1 MKSSVIAD
9 LSSEQRRSVSL
20 KRTHPALIL
29 LAAFC
34 GSFVGFGS
42 VVIFTFGIF
51 LKPLTAEF
59 GWSRS
64 QVSFAFTLTALT
76 VAFCSPFIGRLLDL
90 FPARRIILPCVVVYG
105 LCFASLGLL
114 TAHYWQL
121 LLVFVCMGVVGNGTT
136 QLGYARVISGWF
148 EASRGRALAVVMAGS
163 GLGWVVFPPLA
174 QWLIANF
181 GWRAA
186 YLMLGVIIL
195 ALGLPSAAFVHE
207 PDEHKQPDRQR
218 QDQSESLSASLLS
231 PTFLWLVA
239 GLMLF
244 SLATNGLTAHLVPF
258 LTDRGSSVAQAA
270 RVMSV
275 MGFASLASKLI
286 TGYLLD
292 RFRASR
298 TVAVLFA
305 VCCCGMLLI
314 ILGITAWSSFA
325 GALLVGIGMGAESDA
340 VPYLLARYFGLQRF
354 SELYGYT
361 WSAYAVAGALGPL
374 VLGKF
379 FDVTHSYRSVLLS
392 FAGAVACAAIVFAGL
407 PAYRKP
413 DQPKVVDENPSLVPG
428 QTSN

>member
-1 MKSSVIAD
+1 MESSAVLD
-9 LSSEQRRSVSL
+9 SSSGQHDSHLTRRV
-20 KRTHPALIL
+20 HPALIL

-90 FPARRIILPCVVVYG
+90 FPARKIILPCVSIYG

-121 LLVFVCMGVVGNGTT
+121 LLVFVCMGIVGNGTT
-136 QLGYARVISGWF
+136 QLGYARVISAWF
-148 EASRGRALAVVMAGS
+148 ERNRGRALAIVMAGS
-163 GLGWVVFPPLA
+163 GMGSIVFPPFA
-174 QWLIANF
+174 QWLITNF
-181 GWRAA
+181 GWRVA
-186 YLMLGVIIL
+186 YLTLGAMIL
-195 ALGLPSAAFVHE
+195 ALGLPLAAAFVHE
-207 PDEHKQPDRQR
+207 PDVLKHPDTPMGVR
-218 QDQSESLSASLLS
+218 SASLSNSLLS
-231 PTFLWLVA
+231 YTFLCLVS

-258 LTDRGSSVAQAA
+258 LTDRGSSATGAA
-270 RVMSV
+270 NVMAA

-298 TVAVLFA
+298 TVAILFA
-305 VCCCGMLLI
+305 VCVCGMLI
-314 ILGITAWSSFA
+314 IVLGVATWSSFL
-325 GALLVGIGMGAESDA
+325 GALLVGVGLGAESDA
-340 VPYLLARYFGLQRF
+340 VPYLLARYFGLERF

-379 FDVTHSYRSVLLS
+379 FDITHSYRLVLLI
-392 FAGAVACAAIVFAGL
+392 FTAAVACAAVLFANL

-413 DQPKVVDENPSLVPG
+413 DQPKVVG
-428 QTSN
+428 

>member
-1 MKSSVIAD
+1 MESSAVLD
-9 LSSEQRRSVSL
+9 LSRT
-20 KRTHPALIL
+20 KRAHPALIL

-42 VVIFTFGIF
+42 VVIYTFGIF

-90 FPARRIILPCVVVYG
+90 FPARKIILPCVVIYG

-136 QLGYARVISGWF
+136 QLGYARVISFWF
-148 EASRGRALAVVMAGS
+148 EHNRGRALAVVMAGS
-163 GLGWVVFPPLA
+163 GMGSIVFPPFA
-174 QWLIANF
+174 QWLMMNF

-186 YLMLGVIIL
+186 YLILGAVIL
-195 ALGLPSAAFVHE
+195 ALGLPLTAAFVHE
-207 PDEHKQPDRQR
+207 PDQRKQADKSGQARSGR
-218 QDQSESLSASLLS
+218 LRAFLLS
-231 PTFLWLVA
+231 YPFLCLIA

-258 LTDRGSSVAQAA
+258 LTDRGSSATGAA
-270 RVMSV
+270 NVMAA
-275 MGFASLASKLI
+275 MGFATLASKLA

-292 RFRASR
+292 RFRASY
-298 TVAVLFA
+298 TVAVLLA
-305 VCCCGMLLI
+305 VCVCGMLLVV
-314 ILGITAWSSFA
+314 LGAAAWSSYA
-325 GALLVGIGMGAESDA
+325 GALLVGVGLGAESDA
-340 VPYLLARYFGLQRF
+340 VPYLLTRYFGLERF

-361 WSAYAVAGALGPL
+361 CSAYAVAGALGPL
-374 VLGKF
+374 ILGKF
-379 FDVTHSYRSVLLS
+379 FDASHSYRLVLLV
-392 FAGAVACAAIVFAGL
+392 FTAAVACAALLFANL
-407 PAYRKP
+407 PAYRRLG
-413 DQPKVVDENPSLVPG
+413 QPKVVV
-428 QTSN
+428 

>member
-1 MKSSVIAD
+1 MQTSAVLD
-9 LSSEQRRSVSL
+9 LS
-20 KRTHPALIL
+20 RTRPVRPALML

-76 VAFCSPFIGRLLDL
+76 VAFCSPFIGRLLDR
-90 FPARRIILPCVVVYG
+90 FPARRIILPCVAIYG
-105 LCFASLGLL
+105 VCFASLSLL

-121 LLVFVCMGVVGNGTT
+121 LLIFAGMGIVGNGTT
-136 QLGYARVISGWF
+136 QLGYARVISSWF
-148 EASRGRALAVVMAGS
+148 EHNRGRALAIVMAGS
-163 GLGWVVFPPLA
+163 GMGSIVFPPFA
-174 QWLIANF
+174 QWLIASF

-186 YLMLGVIIL
+186 YLILGAIIL
-195 ALGLPSAAFVHE
+195 AFGLPLTAAFVYE
-207 PDEHKQPDRQR
+207 PDGWKQPDEQTSMR
-218 QDQSESLSASLLS
+218 SESLRASLLS
-231 PTFLWLVA
+231 YTFVCLVS
-239 GLMLF
+239 GLTLF

-258 LTDRGSSVAQAA
+258 LTDRGNSAAQAA
-270 RVMSV
+270 NVMAT
-275 MGFASLASKLI
+275 MGFSTLASKLI

-298 TVAVLFA
+298 TVAVLFT
-305 VCCCGMLLI
+305 VCACGMLII
-314 ILGITAWSSFA
+314 ILGISTWSGFG
-325 GALLVGIGMGAESDA
+325 GALLVGVGMGAESDA
-340 VPYLLARYFGLQRF
+340 VPYLLARYFGLERF

-379 FDVTHSYRSVLLS
+379 FDMTHSYRSVLLG
-392 FAGAVACAAIVFAGL
+392 FTVAVLCAATLFARL
-407 PAYRKP
+407 PAYGKLKRI
-413 DQPKVVDENPSLVPG
+413 L
-428 QTSN
+428 

>member
-1 MKSSVIAD
+1 VESSAVLD
-9 LSSEQRRSVSL
+9 SSEARCA
-20 KRTHPALIL
+20 HPALIL

-64 QVSFAFTLTALT
+64 QVSLAFTLTALT
-76 VAFCSPFIGRLLDL
+76 VAFCSPFIGKLLDL
-90 FPARRIILPCVVVYG
+90 FPARKVILPCVVIYG

-121 LLVFVCMGVVGNGTT
+121 LLVFICMGIVGNGTT
-136 QLGYARVISGWF
+136 QLGYARVISAWF
-148 EASRGRALAVVMAGS
+148 ERKRGRALAIVMAGS
-163 GLGWVVFPPLA
+163 GMGSIVFPPFA
-174 QWLIANF
+174 QWLIMNF

-186 YLMLGVIIL
+186 YLILGAIIL
-195 ALGLPSAAFVHE
+195 ALGLPLTTAFVYE
-207 PDEHKQPDRQR
+207 PDKRKQLNTVVHAM
-218 QDQSESLSASLLS
+218 SGSLSASVLS
-231 PTFLWLVA
+231 SMFLCLVS

-258 LTDRGSSVAQAA
+258 LTDRGSSAAQAA
-270 RVMSV
+270 NVMAA
-275 MGFASLASKLI
+275 MGIATLASKLL

-305 VCCCGMLLI
+305 VCVCGMLLI
-314 ILGITAWSSFA
+314 ILGDATWSSYT
-325 GALLVGIGMGAESDA
+325 GALLVGVGLGAESDA
-340 VPYLLARYFGLQRF
+340 VPYLLARYFGLERF

-374 VLGKF
+374 ILGKF
-379 FDVTHSYRSVLLS
+379 FDATHSYRSVLLV
-392 FAGAVACAAIVFAGL
+392 FTAAVACAAVLFARL
-407 PAYRKP
+407 PAYQRMH
-413 DQPKVVDENPSLVPG
+413 QPKVV
-428 QTSN
+428 Q

>member
-1 MKSSVIAD
+1 MEISAVLDSS
-9 LSSEQRRSVSL
+9 SGQRNSTLTR
-20 KRTHPALIL
+20 RTHPALVL
-29 LAAFC
+29 VAAFC

-64 QVSFAFTLTALT
+64 QVSLAFTLTALT
-76 VAFCSPFIGRLLDL
+76 VAFCSPFIGKLLDL
-90 FPARRIILPCVVVYG
+90 FPARKIILPCVVIYG
-105 LCFASLGLL
+105 LCFASLSLL

-121 LLVFVCMGVVGNGTT
+121 LLVFVCLGVVGNGTT
-136 QLGYARVISGWF
+136 QLGYARVISAWF
-148 EASRGRALAVVMAGS
+148 ERNRGRALAIVMAGS
-163 GLGWVVFPPLA
+163 GMGSIVFPPFA
-174 QWLIANF
+174 QWLIMNF
-181 GWRAA
+181 GWRSA
-186 YLMLGVIIL
+186 YLILGAIIL
-195 ALGLPSAAFVHE
+195 AIGLPLTAAFVYE
-207 PDEHKQPDRQR
+207 PDERKQPDKQMHVG
-218 QDQSESLSASLLS
+218 SKGLSASVLS
-231 PTFLWLVA
+231 YTFLCLVS

-258 LTDRGSSVAQAA
+258 LTDRGHSAAQAA
-270 RVMSV
+270 NVMAA

-305 VCCCGMLLI
+305 ICVCGMLFI
-314 ILGITAWSSFA
+314 ILGAATWSSYV
-325 GALLVGIGMGAESDA
+325 GALLVGVGLGAESDA
-340 VPYLLARYFGLQRF
+340 VPYLLARYFGLGRF

-379 FDVTHSYRSVLLS
+379 FDVTHSYRTVLLL
-392 FAGAVACAAIVFAGL
+392 FTAAVACAAVLFARL
-407 PAYRKP
+407 PVYREM
-413 DQPKVVDENPSLVPG
+413 DQPKVVE
-428 QTSN
+428 